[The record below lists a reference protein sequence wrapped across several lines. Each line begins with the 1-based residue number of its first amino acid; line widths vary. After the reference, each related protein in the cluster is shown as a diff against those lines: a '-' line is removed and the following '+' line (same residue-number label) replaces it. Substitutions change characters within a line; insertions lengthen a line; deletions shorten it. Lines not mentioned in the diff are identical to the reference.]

1 MKIIDIALLAA
12 VCEAKN
18 KRPVYKSIANRPF
31 DSSIMK
37 ERSVNERHYN
47 NIKGER
53 HPVVT
58 APQSANYQCIF

>member
-31 DSSIMK
+31 DSSVM
-37 ERSVNERHYN
+37 EEQNMNARHYN
-47 NIKGER
+47 NIKGDR

-58 APQSANYQCIF
+58 AP